1 MAKRHVALAAVAC
14 AAVVGWAGGVQAG
27 PPASGLRPGETVEPW
42 NPLHVAGPDRGTNT
56 CPVCTY
62 LEKPVVVVF
71 AKDTPNTAALTA
83 KLEALAAEKR
93 KTGLRVV
100 VAVVDAGPE
109 RLARLAADLKIAGVA
124 LCHLNPKTREKDLR
138 AYKIDPAAE
147 NTVMVYKDYTVTDTL
162 VDLPAASFDRVAAA
176 VAKQL
181 P

>member
-1 MAKRHVALAAVAC
+1 MVKGCVGLATIACAVA
-14 AAVVGWAGGVQAG
+14 AGWAGCAQAQ
-27 PPASGLRPGETVEPW
+27 PPLSGLRPGETVEPW

-71 AKDTPNTAALTA
+71 ARDTPNTAALTA

-93 KTGLRVV
+93 KTGLRIV
-100 VAVVDAGPE
+100 VAVLDAGPD
-109 RLARLAADLKIAGVA
+109 RLARLAAELKIADVA
-124 LCHLNPKTREKDLR
+124 LCHLNPKTRAKDLK

-147 NTVMVYKDYTVTDTL
+147 NTVMVYKNYTVSDTL
-162 VDLPAASFDRVAAA
+162 VDLPAAAFDRVAAA
-176 VAKQL
+176 AAKQL